1 MTEDTLKPESRIVL
15 APDKFKGSL
24 SAADVVESMAL
35 GCADL
40 GLQDRYVPLAIA
52 DGGDGSVDAALR
64 SGWSARRVATAD
76 AWGRVAA
83 TTVAV
88 EGRRAIIEVASICGM
103 GGLRLTPQHAL
114 TASSFGVGLVIA
126 ALLDDGF
133 DDITVGL
140 GGSATTDG
148 GAGML
153 GALGV
158 QLRDAAGASIEPTGI
173 RLLSLADV
181 DIAGLHPR
189 LASARLTIAC
199 DVDNPMIGIDGSAE
213 VFARQKGADDEAI
226 GMLSAALS
234 HLASLVEPVVG
245 RVGLHC
251 SPGSGAAGGLAWALL
266 LLGAE
271 LCSGAELF
279 LAMLGARERITGA
292 GLVITGEGSLDG
304 QSLRGKAPVGV
315 AALAAELGVPS
326 VAVVGSNR
334 LTSGRRGFPFAEV
347 VALDRINPRCV
358 DDPALTGS
366 LLRQVTA
373 DLVTRHLTSSGVEF
387 EGVTR

>member
-1 MTEDTLKPESRIVL
+1 MKPECARIVL

-24 SAADVVESMAL
+24 SAAEVVESMAL

-40 GLQDRYVPLAIA
+40 GMRDRHVPLAIA
-52 DGGDGSVDAALR
+52 DGGDGSVQAALR
-64 SGWSARRVATAD
+64 SGWSARPVATVD
-76 AWGRVAA
+76 AWGRSS
-83 TTVAV
+83 TTKVAV
-88 EGRRAIIEVASICGM
+88 EGKRAIVEVASICGM
-103 GGLRLTPQHAL
+103 GGMRLTPQQAL
-114 TASSFGVGLVIA
+114 TASSFGVGQVIA
-126 ALLDDGF
+126 VLLDDEF

-153 GALGV
+153 MALGV
-158 QLRDAAGASIEPTGI
+158 KLRDAAGAAIEPTGI
-173 RLLSLADV
+173 SLLSLADV

-199 DVDNPMIGIDGSAE
+199 DVNNPMVGIDGSAE
-213 VFARQKGADDEAI
+213 VFGRQKGADDEAV
-226 GMLSAALS
+226 GKLSAALS
-234 HLASLVEPVVG
+234 HLAAMIEPVVD
-245 RVGLHC
+245 RLGLSS
-251 SPGSGAAGGLAWALL
+251 SPGSGAAGGLAWAAL

-271 LCSGAELF
+271 LRSGAELF
-279 LAMLGARERITGA
+279 LTMLGARELMTGA
-292 GLVITGEGSLDG
+292 ALVVTGEGSLDA

-326 VAVVGSNR
+326 VAAVGTNR
-334 LTSGRRGFPFAEV
+334 LVPGGTGAPFAEV
-347 VALDRINPRCV
+347 VALDRIDPRCV
-358 DDPALTGS
+358 DDPALTRS

-387 EGVTR
+387 KGVSR